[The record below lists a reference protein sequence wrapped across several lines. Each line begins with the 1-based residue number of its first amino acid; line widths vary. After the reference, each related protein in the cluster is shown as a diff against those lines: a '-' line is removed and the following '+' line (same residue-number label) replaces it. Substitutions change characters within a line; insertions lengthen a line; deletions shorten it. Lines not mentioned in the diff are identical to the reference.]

1 MDQTLLTCFKQQN
14 LTPSDGALQLRLS
27 PKADRSVISL
37 EEAIQQARINDKLK
51 YGLKK
56 ALGIQLGRRKVWN
69 DWAGGEGTARGQRSL
84 WGRRS
89 CGDGSAVSADR
100 RNPYHFHSRSWF
112 CRECVIEAR
121 AWKLGS
127 GGRFADH

>member
-27 PKADRSVISL
+27 PKAARSVISL

-69 DWAGGEGTARGQRSL
+69 DWLAVKELREGSVHYGEDVPAEMAQRCLQTVETRIISIHEA
-84 WGRRS
+84 
-89 CGDGSAVSADR
+89 GSAVSASLK
-100 RNPYHFHSRSWF
+100 P
-112 CRECVIEAR
+112 AP
-121 AWKLGS
+121 GS
-127 GGRFADH
+127 